1 MARSKKNA
9 DGASAEG
16 ATAKAP
22 PGSKQRV
29 LDDLGR
35 YIENPDALM
44 VSHGVA
50 SNALRSTD
58 NMNISPS
65 KLYEDGGHK
74 LRVIQYLA
82 HRGSTAT
89 CPRDREGMFA
99 EIEQFLEFCGE
110 NKVPPT
116 IGGFAVWC
124 GVTLSRFEQIIR
136 DKNNAE
142 LAQAAGIVKEIIRNF
157 LEVSAMDSSLNPIVY
172 FHQNKVYYGAV
183 ENQQVTVRVEDN
195 EREITPEEYAARI
208 ELLRESSVVD
218 MVEGE
223 DGAYTVP
230 AVNV

>member
-1 MARSKKNA
+1 VARSKKKNA

-16 ATAKAP
+16 VTSKAP
-22 PGSKQRV
+22 PGSKQRA
-29 LDDLGR
+29 LDDIGR

-50 SNALRSTD
+50 SNALKSTD

-82 HRGSTAT
+82 HRGSTAK

-99 EIEQFLEFCGE
+99 EIEQFLEFCGV

-124 GVTLSRFEQIIR
+124 GITLVRFEQIIR

-142 LAQAAGIVKEIIRNF
+142 LAQSAGIVKEIIRNF
-157 LEVSAMDSSLNPIVY
+157 LEISAMDSSLNPIVY

-195 EREITPEEYAARI
+195 ATEITPEEYAARI
-208 ELLRESSVVD
+208 ELLRGGEVE
-218 MVEGE
+218 MIEGE
-223 DGAYTVP
+223 DGVYTVP
-230 AVNV
+230 AE